1 MKFFSPLE
9 DEAIPD
15 DVDALIFGGGFPE
28 VFAQELMQNTSM
40 IKSIRKANERKMPI
54 YAECGGFMYLMQGIY
69 DFEQRFYEMVGI
81 IPAKAQ
87 MNKKLQTVGYVK
99 AKILQDNIL
108 GKQNDEIK
116 GHEFHFSTQI
126 DTQDESFPWAF
137 EFTKMRNNMK
147 YKAGYAKDNIVGSY
161 LHLHFLGSKQNA
173 KYFVEIIRAYKKS
186 LEMEEN

>member
-1 MKFFSPLE
+1 MPERHLGLTPAGENNAREVIEKISEKIAQEVYLDEIIELAKTASAIEVEEFEAENIKKDITIGIAQDKAFSFYYPASLAQLENLGAKLKFFSPLE
-9 DEAIPD
+9 DEAIPV

-87 MNKKLQTVGYVK
+87 MNKNCRLWV
-99 AKILQDNIL
+99 
-108 GKQNDEIK
+108 
-116 GHEFHFSTQI
+116 
-126 DTQDESFPWAF
+126 
-137 EFTKMRNNMK
+137 M
-147 YKAGYAKDNIVGSY
+147 
-161 LHLHFLGSKQNA
+161 
-173 KYFVEIIRAYKKS
+173 
-186 LEMEEN
+186 

>member
-1 MKFFSPLE
+1 
-9 DEAIPD
+9 
-15 DVDALIFGGGFPE
+15 
-28 VFAQELMQNTSM
+28 MQNTSM

-99 AKILQDNIL
+99 AKILQNNIL

-116 GHEFHFSTQI
+116 GHEFHFSTQT

-173 KYFVEIIRAYKKS
+173 KYFVEKIRAYKKS